1 MNPTILLQGSS
12 GTDDADLNGSIE
24 SSDRRRNESALIR
37 RSFWGTARSGIKMWG
52 LRMVA
57 TSGEGVS
64 TVSPTYNR
72 NKVSGQ
78 SDIERISPATIKD
91 ARNDNTNINV
101 TIPVTISQ
109 QIDRGVP
116 VTMKVDDDL
125 LFESEHS
132 TSTEDVNVAT
142 GNLRPSLWSN
152 SAVSAYD
159 VILPIDGTIVTFDD
173 EKVAIK
179 RDICF

>member
-1 MNPTILLQGSS
+1 MNPTIDSPGSLGS
-12 GTDDADLNGSIE
+12 DDVDLNCRIE
-24 SSDRRRNESALIR
+24 SLDRQRNDSALIR
-37 RSFWGTARSGIKMWG
+37 RSFWRTARSGIKTWG

-72 NKVSGQ
+72 KKFTGQ
-78 SDIERISPATIKD
+78 SDIERIASATIKD
-91 ARNDNTNINV
+91 AHNDNANIKV

-109 QIDRGVP
+109 QIGRGVP
-116 VTMKVDDDL
+116 VTLKLDDDL
-125 LFESEHS
+125 LFELEHS
-132 TSTEDVNVAT
+132 TKEDGNAAT
-142 GNLRPSLWSN
+142 GNLRPSMWSN
-152 SAVSAYD
+152 SALTAYD
-159 VILPIDGTIVTFDD
+159 VKLPIDGAIITFDD